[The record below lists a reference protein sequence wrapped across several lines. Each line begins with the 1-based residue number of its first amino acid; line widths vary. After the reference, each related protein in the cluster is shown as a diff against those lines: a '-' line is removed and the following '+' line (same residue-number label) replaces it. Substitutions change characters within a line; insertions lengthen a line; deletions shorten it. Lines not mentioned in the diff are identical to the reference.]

1 MIRHRQGWAQGG
13 PSAGPSSGHLGAGK
27 VMPAQMAGSSRMSQ
41 ERNPT
46 LPMGEQEPERWH
58 QPELGVATS
67 GTRGRG
73 PRPGRQAS
81 KRPPASITNCLMF
94 PNVQLL
100 REKKPIK
107 NPQAVWKKKKNP
119 QAVHS
124 GNGVAGPLPT
134 HPSKRQ
140 GREGRRCC
148 ENMVLGCAHQEH
160 TRVSA

>member
-1 MIRHRQGWAQGG
+1 M
-13 PSAGPSSGHLGAGK
+13 GPSSGHLGAGK

-41 ERNPT
+41 ERNLT

-81 KRPPASITNCLMF
+81 KRPPASMTNCLIL

-107 NPQAVWKKKKNP
+107 NPQAV
-119 QAVHS
+119 HS
-124 GNGVAGPLPT
+124 GNRVAGPLPT

-140 GREGRRCC
+140 GREGHRCC

-160 TRVSA
+160 TLVSA